1 MIAEELAG
9 KRVAITGTTGF
20 LGTAVVE
27 RFLRQ
32 VPDAHLVL
40 LIRPGRRGAP
50 DRVEREILR
59 HDCFDRLRDELGAD
73 TFAARAAANITP
85 IAGDVGLDGLG
96 LDDAGRA
103 ALAACDIVI
112 HSAATVSFDNPLDL
126 AVQVN
131 LLGPVRVVETLREL
145 GVRPHLVTVSTCY
158 VAGSRRGEAPEE
170 LLTRSPYYVKVDWRT
185 EVEVA
190 GAQRATLEHDSRMP
204 AKLNEFR
211 ASARKELG
219 AAGTPAIAA
228 KLEQLRQRWVE
239 DQMVEAGRA
248 RAGSLGFP
256 DAYAYSKALAEE
268 AVEEIHGDIPLSVV
282 RPSIIESAHRQP
294 SAGWIRGFRMAEPII
309 VSYGRGI
316 LRDFPGVPEGIVDII
331 PVDMVAAAI
340 IAVAAAGPSD
350 DGTTAVYQV
359 ASGSVN
365 PLRYRTLHDT
375 VQEWFG
381 EHPLYDEKDQPIS
394 PQAWSYPGRGRVE
407 RQLRRAKRGLDLA
420 EGVLHRLPIRGTQA
434 QFAATLEENS
444 ELVERAIGYVQ
455 LYGSYAECEAIYG
468 VERLLA
474 LWDSL
479 DDVDRAA
486 FPFDP
491 RVIDWEAYVL
501 AHLPSVMAQA
511 RVKTAPSKKV
521 GESRSDRLRRQV
533 LDPKR
538 TLAAFDLE
546 NTLIASN
553 VVASF
558 GWLATHRLPD
568 EDRLRLV
575 LRTLMEGPSL
585 LALDRRD
592 RSDFL
597 RSFYRRYEGASID
610 QLRDDSQEMFSELI
624 LAKSFPAGLRR
635 VRDHRAAGH
644 RTVLITGALDF
655 VVEPLRPLFDD
666 IVSASLE
673 PAGDGTYTGRMESVP
688 PTGETR
694 SMVLR
699 AYAAAENLSLEEAV
713 AYADSTSDLPM
724 LEAVGFPVAVN
735 PETKLA
741 SLARRR
747 GWLVENWSK
756 APGAP
761 AKLLPISRKPAAV

>member
-9 KRVAITGTTGF
+9 KRIAITGTTGF
-20 LGTAVVE
+20 LGTALVE

-40 LIRPGRRGAP
+40 VVRPGRRGPA

-59 HDCFDRLRDELGAD
+59 HDCFDRLRDELGAEA
-73 TFAARAAANITP
+73 FAARAAANITAV
-85 IAGDVGLDGLG
+85 AGDVSVDGVG

-103 ALAACDIVI
+103 ALASCDIVI

-126 AVQVN
+126 AVEVN
-131 LLGPVRVVETLREL
+131 LLGPVRIVETLQGL
-145 GVRPHLVTVSTCY
+145 GVTPHFVAVSTCY
-158 VAGSRRGEAPEE
+158 VAGHRRGEAPEE
-170 LLTRSPYYVKVDWRT
+170 LLTKSPYYVPVNWRT
-185 EVEVA
+185 EVTVA
-190 GAQRATLEHDSRMP
+190 RAHRSTLEHDSRMP
-204 AKLNEFR
+204 ARLAEFR
-211 ASARKELG
+211 ATARKELG

-228 KLEQLRQRWVE
+228 KLEQLRQRWVD

-248 RAGSLGFP
+248 RASSLGFP

-268 AVEEIHGDIPLSVV
+268 AIEEIHGTIPLSVV
-282 RPSIIESAHRQP
+282 RPSIIESAHSQP
-294 SAGWIRGFRMAEPII
+294 TAGWIRGFRMAEPII
-309 VSYGRGI
+309 VSYGRGM
-316 LRDFPGVPEGIVDII
+316 LRDFPGVPEGIVDVI

-340 IAVAAAGPSD
+340 VAVAAAGPSP
-350 DGTTAVYQV
+350 DGQTAVYQV

-365 PLRYRTLHDT
+365 PLRYRMLHDT

-381 EHPLYDEKDQPIS
+381 AHPVYDERDQPIS

-407 RQLRRAKRGLDLA
+407 RQLRRAKRSLDLA
-420 EGVLHRLPIRGTQA
+420 EGLLHRLPIRGAQA

-468 VERLLA
+468 IDRLLE

-479 DDVDRAA
+479 DEPDRAA
-486 FPFDP
+486 FAFDP
-491 RVIDWEAYVL
+491 RVIDWDAYIL
-501 AHLPSVMAQA
+501 AHLPSVMSQA
-511 RVKTAPSKKV
+511 RVKTAPGRKA
-521 GESRSDRLRRQV
+521 GESRTERLRRQV
-533 LDPKR
+533 LDPRR
-538 TLAAFDLE
+538 TMAAFDLE

-553 VVASF
+553 VVASY
-558 GWLATHRLPD
+558 GWLATHRIPD

-575 LRTLMEGPSL
+575 IRTLLEAPSL

-597 RSFYRRYEGASID
+597 RSFYRRYEGASIE
-610 QLRDDSQEMFSELI
+610 QLREDSQELFSALI

-635 VRDHRAAGH
+635 VREHRAAGH

-666 IVSASLE
+666 IVCASLE
-673 PAGDGTYTGRMESVP
+673 PAADGTYTGRMEGVP

-694 SMVLR
+694 AMVLR
-699 AYAAAENLSLEEAV
+699 SYAAAEGISLDEAV

-761 AKLLPISRKPAAV
+761 SKLLPISRHPVSV